1 MNAPSYFKILTF
13 GSRGTKKLL
22 DGPVYVSEKV
32 DGSQFR
38 FGVHEGRFYI
48 ASHHKDIHIGGDYGM
63 FREAVEHVLSKR
75 DIIVAQAER
84 LGTDE
89 LWYFTEYLQAPRH
102 NVLEYDRVPQGHL
115 ALWALMADGDYLPQL
130 AYAMYAAELGIE
142 VIPRYLP
149 KEYTRD
155 ELESLLDEESF
166 LGGPKVEGVVIT
178 NENQNIAI
186 GPRLQP
192 LICKLVRPKFK
203 EQHRQAITG
212 GKSKIEQHMGSYT
225 SEARWLKAIQRRRED
240 GELLGTPQDIGPL
253 LRSINQDLEEEE
265 KENIKEFL
273 WRHYRKDYLRA
284 CTRGF
289 PEWYKAMVSALD
301 SEKEDTGNG
310 HA

>member
-13 GSRGTKKLL
+13 GSRGTEKLL

-75 DIIVAQAER
+75 DIIEARAGIC
-84 LGTDE
+84 GTKE
-89 LWYFTEYLQAPRH
+89 LWYFAEYLQRHRH
-102 NVLEYDRVPQGHL
+102 NVLEYRRVPKNHL
-115 ALWALMADGDYLPQL
+115 VLWAVMVNGEYELRHRWPV
-130 AYAMYAAELGIE
+130 YAKELGIE
-142 VIPRYLP
+142 VVPQYPL
-149 KEYTRD
+149 KEYTRE
-155 ELESLLDEESF
+155 ELETLLDEESF
-166 LGGPKVEGVVIT
+166 LGGPKVEGVVTT
-178 NENQNIAI
+178 NPNQSIAI

-203 EQHRQAITG
+203 EQHRQTITG
-212 GKSKIEQHMGSYT
+212 GKSKIEQHMESYA

-253 LRSINQDLEEEE
+253 LKSINQDLEEEE

-289 PEWYKAMVSALD
+289 PEWYKAMVAAGDRNAD
-301 SEKEDTGNG
+301 S
-310 HA
+310 

>member
-13 GSRGTKKLL
+13 GSRDTEKLL

-38 FGVHEGRFYI
+38 FGVHEGKFYI
-48 ASHHKDIHIGGDYGM
+48 ASHHKDIHIGSDYGM

-89 LWYFTEYLQAPRH
+89 LWYFTEYLQHPRH

-115 ALWALMADGDYLPQL
+115 ALWALMTDRDYLPQL

-142 VIPRYLP
+142 VIPRFSF
-149 KEYTRD
+149 KEYTKE
-155 ELESLLDEESF
+155 ELEALLDGESF

-178 NENQNIAI
+178 NPNQNIAI

-192 LICKLVRPKFK
+192 LICKMVRSKFK
-203 EQHRQAITG
+203 EQHKQNITG
-212 GKSKIEQHMGSYT
+212 GKSKIEQHMESYA

-240 GELLGTPQDIGPL
+240 GELLRAPQDIGPL
-253 LRSINQDLEEEE
+253 LKSISQDLVEEEE
-265 KENIKEFL
+265 ENIKEFL
-273 WRHYRKDYLRA
+273 WCHYRKDYLRA

-289 PEWYKAMVSALD
+289 PEWYKARVAAFSSA
-301 SEKEDTGNG
+301 KEE
-310 HA
+310 A